1 MKTKVCKTASSS
13 SIQLRFGGAWQRI
26 SLALLLLV
34 LTTMTA
40 WADDSW
46 TSGDCT
52 VTLTGSTLTVS
63 KTVPSSTTGAMA
75 NYSSSDQ
82 QPWKD
87 FKYEIESLVI
97 KKGVTSIGN
106 YAFAQCACLESVR
119 YEAESQLTAIGD
131 YAFSSCYL
139 ASAYIPASVTSIGD
153 DAFAYCGNLKNVFVC
168 PETPPTLGENVFVD
182 CGYNA
187 KFTVRSNSY
196 TTATGWNELSNV
208 TVGDANGF
216 NKPYIDADGNDAI
229 CPYAIPIT
237 SGFSWDTNGDLWF
250 YISGTDEVEPSLSFS
265 QDEFGT
271 INLIICDDAER
282 TIKYLNSNKTLNIY
296 GQKNNTG
303 KLTTNDSD
311 YNGCGIHAEF
321 GLSIYGGNYEIS
333 NASNGIACSGHL
345 TISGSNITLT
355 GATDNG
361 ISTSDG
367 NITIIDS
374 KINITGGGIS
384 ASDGDYNVGGSI
396 TINGSEITING
407 GQFSSTG
414 GDILINDG
422 TITVDGYNGFVSTG
436 NVTINGGEISIT
448 AGDYYS
454 YGISAGGSVTINGGE
469 ITASATGS
477 GSYGIAGTTITL
489 GDATIKASSYDI
501 YGSIKIADGL
511 TLSDGNDAYSGTL
524 YDGTDNGK
532 FEDLDALNAALANK
546 TLKKLPAFIDL
557 TATIVWNDNNNQSDK
572 RPASVTVSLKGNGTQ
587 IATCELT
594 ESGEWKYTVEKP
606 SLSNGTLIVYT
617 WDVPNMPNGYGLT
630 DNSAD
635 GTTTTLTL
643 TLQQCG
649 ENVAWNYDA
658 SSKTLTISGTGA
670 MDDYSSTD
678 VKPWSSFSNDIESL
692 VINKDVT
699 SIGSYAFT
707 GCTNLKS
714 VTCEAGSTLEIIGA
728 SAFAG
733 CSSLTSINIPAGVT
747 SIGASAF
754 ADCTALGSVT
764 YAAGTQLETIGEN
777 AFASCSSLA
786 SIIIPVGV
794 TSIGASAFEGCTSL
808 TSVTAYPQ
816 TPPTLGEDAFK
827 EINGNVA
834 FTVRNDS
841 YKTADG
847 WSAWA
852 SKMTILDP
860 SQFIPYIDANGNEA
874 FCTNATQI
882 TSDYTSYG
890 GTDEEDDLWYYVDGT
905 VDFSDYIQFQDFSG
919 STNIILCDGA
929 SLKVKYLEAN
939 NAINIYRQGGD
950 TPGKITTTGYNNGG
964 YGLYSGYGG
973 LSIYGGTINIS
984 GSTDGIFSSGGNIT
998 IADCNITIS
1007 DKGGFI
1013 AWANYFGGGD
1023 IIINSGNITI
1033 TDGDIYASKG
1043 DDDSGKGGNITING
1057 GEITVD
1063 GGKFWSFGGDILING
1078 GTITVEGYSGF
1089 ESDGDV
1095 TINGGKITATPTGSS
1110 SYGINAG
1117 GSVTINGGEITAT
1130 ATGSGSYGI
1139 AGNTITLG
1147 DATITAS
1154 SYNIYGSIKIADGF
1168 TLSDGTDAYSGTLY
1182 DGTDNGK
1189 FIDLETLNAALA
1201 NKTLKKLP
1209 AFIDLTAT
1217 IVWNDNNNQSDKR
1230 PASVTVSLKGNGTQI
1245 ATCELTESGEWK
1257 YTVEKPSLSNGT
1269 LIVYT
1274 WDVPNMPNGYGLTDN
1289 SADGTTT
1296 TLTLTLQQCGEN
1308 VAWNYDA
1315 SSKTLTISGTGAM
1328 DDYSSTDVKPWSS
1341 FSNDIESL
1349 VINKDVTSIGSYAF
1363 TGCTNLKS
1371 VTCEAGSTLEI
1382 IGASAFAGCSS
1393 LTSINIPAGVTSI
1406 GASAFADCTALG
1418 SVTYAA
1424 GTQLETI
1431 GENAFASCSSLAS
1444 IIIPVGVTSI
1454 GASAFE
1460 GCTSLTSVT
1469 AYPQTPPTLG
1479 EDAFKEINGNVA
1491 FTVRNDS
1498 YKTADGWSAW
1508 ASKMTILDPSQFIPY
1523 IDANG
1528 NEAFCTNATQITSD
1542 YTSYGGTDEED
1553 DLWYY
1558 VDGTVDFS
1566 DYIQFQDFS
1575 GSTNIILCD
1584 GASLK
1589 VKYLE
1594 ANNAINIYRQ
1604 GGDTPG
1610 KITTTGYN
1618 NGGYGLYS
1626 GYGGLSIYGGT
1637 INISGSTD
1645 GIFSSGGNIT
1655 IADCNI
1661 TISDKGGFIAWAN
1674 YFGGGDI
1681 IINSGNITITDGDIY
1696 ASKGDDD
1703 SGKGGNI
1710 TINGGEITVDGGKF
1724 WSFGGDIL
1732 INGGT
1737 ITVEGYSGFE
1747 SDGDVTI
1754 NGGKITA
1761 TPTGSSSYGINA
1773 GGSVTINGGEITA
1786 TATGSG
1792 SCGIFAGSDITLG
1805 DAIIKASSYQVSGS
1819 FKITDGL
1826 FMSEGTKAYSGTL
1839 FDGSVYPSIGK
1850 FEDLDALNT
1859 ALAGKTLQKLPDYID
1874 LTARIVWDDYNNQY
1888 SKRPTSVTV
1897 SLMANGVKVEGAT
1910 NELNKTR
1917 EWNCTVPN
1925 QPSLNEGE
1933 LIEYTWEV
1941 NDVSGWYELSE
1952 SAEATTTTL
1961 TFTIQQCGQQGSDVI
1976 WGYDPDSKTI
1986 TISGTGL
1993 MMYYNSI
2000 QNENVWSNGAPWKD
2014 FADEIEA
2021 VVVENGI
2028 TYVGS
2033 NTFAHCPNISN
2044 VTLPTDGIYEIGPG
2058 AFADCTSLTSIDI
2071 PMSINTIGK
2080 QAFAG
2085 CSHLET
2091 VSIGYG
2097 EAASFTIGSEVFP
2110 VTAVIIVPETS
2121 LSGYQTATGWSTYQ
2135 IVPATRTFFAAGTT
2149 NLWMTWCD
2157 KNAYTKPEGVTVYTV
2172 SDVDD
2177 NTVTLAEVSD
2187 VIPAYTPVLLYRS
2200 TAGSDAVKAAFNAV
2214 GTEPEG
2220 YNGIVETVSGNA
2232 IFLGNPGDE
2241 PYASGNNNNIYAIG
2255 NPDGIQS
2262 YVLRNGNFV
2271 AVDEDG
2277 GIGAHRC
2284 WLNVTKSTTNNAPM
2298 LRISLGDATAIEN
2311 CQQSTVHT
2319 QLNEWYG
2326 IDGRKLD
2333 KQPTTKGLYI
2343 NNGKKYIIK

>member
-511 TLSDGNDAYSGTL
+511 TLSDGTDAYSGTL

-658 SSKTLTISGTGA
+658 SSKTLTISG
-670 MDDYSSTD
+670 
-678 VKPWSSFSNDIESL
+678 
-692 VINKDVT
+692 
-699 SIGSYAFT
+699 
-707 GCTNLKS
+707 
-714 VTCEAGSTLEIIGA
+714 
-728 SAFAG
+728 
-733 CSSLTSINIPAGVT
+733 
-747 SIGASAF
+747 
-754 ADCTALGSVT
+754 
-764 YAAGTQLETIGEN
+764 
-777 AFASCSSLA
+777 
-786 SIIIPVGV
+786 
-794 TSIGASAFEGCTSL
+794 
-808 TSVTAYPQ
+808 
-816 TPPTLGEDAFK
+816 
-827 EINGNVA
+827 
-834 FTVRNDS
+834 R
-841 YKTADG
+841 
-847 WSAWA
+847 
-852 SKMTILDP
+852 
-860 SQFIPYIDANGNEA
+860 
-874 FCTNATQI
+874 
-882 TSDYTSYG
+882 
-890 GTDEEDDLWYYVDGT
+890 
-905 VDFSDYIQFQDFSG
+905 
-919 STNIILCDGA
+919 
-929 SLKVKYLEAN
+929 
-939 NAINIYRQGGD
+939 
-950 TPGKITTTGYNNGG
+950 
-964 YGLYSGYGG
+964 
-973 LSIYGGTINIS
+973 
-984 GSTDGIFSSGGNIT
+984 
-998 IADCNITIS
+998 
-1007 DKGGFI
+1007 
-1013 AWANYFGGGD
+1013 
-1023 IIINSGNITI
+1023 
-1033 TDGDIYASKG
+1033 
-1043 DDDSGKGGNITING
+1043 
-1057 GEITVD
+1057 
-1063 GGKFWSFGGDILING
+1063 
-1078 GTITVEGYSGF
+1078 
-1089 ESDGDV
+1089 
-1095 TINGGKITATPTGSS
+1095 
-1110 SYGINAG
+1110 
-1117 GSVTINGGEITAT
+1117 
-1130 ATGSGSYGI
+1130 
-1139 AGNTITLG
+1139 
-1147 DATITAS
+1147 
-1154 SYNIYGSIKIADGF
+1154 
-1168 TLSDGTDAYSGTLY
+1168 
-1182 DGTDNGK
+1182 
-1189 FIDLETLNAALA
+1189 
-1201 NKTLKKLP
+1201 
-1209 AFIDLTAT
+1209 
-1217 IVWNDNNNQSDKR
+1217 
-1230 PASVTVSLKGNGTQI
+1230 
-1245 ATCELTESGEWK
+1245 
-1257 YTVEKPSLSNGT
+1257 
-1269 LIVYT
+1269 
-1274 WDVPNMPNGYGLTDN
+1274 
-1289 SADGTTT
+1289 
-1296 TLTLTLQQCGEN
+1296 
-1308 VAWNYDA
+1308 
-1315 SSKTLTISGTGAM
+1315 GAM

-1933 LIEYTWEV
+1933 LIDYSWEV